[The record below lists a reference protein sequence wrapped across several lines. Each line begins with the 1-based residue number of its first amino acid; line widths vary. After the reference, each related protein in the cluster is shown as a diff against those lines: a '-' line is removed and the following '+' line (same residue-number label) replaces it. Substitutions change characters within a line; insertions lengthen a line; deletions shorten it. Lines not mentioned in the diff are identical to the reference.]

1 MDPVSHALC
10 GLTLVNLDRSGRVGT
25 AARVAAIAGALAPDS
40 DVVKVFSGW
49 DRYLVVHQAG
59 THSIAGAVACAVA
72 VTLACRAITRTSAR
86 VLLAAA
92 LAGALSHVALDLLSG
107 ATIRLFWP
115 VWDVRFS
122 APLVAMVDPWLAGT
136 LLLGTL
142 ASLSVRRRST
152 RALTTVVVIVALLA
166 IKAVVLG
173 VAWRVYEARTPH
185 DTVQASLAEA
195 EWASLTTWFVNDR
208 TASDVRRW
216 RVDALHGRVVLELS
230 RPTGDNVLGPRLRQ
244 LETVRNL
251 LRAHDFAFGTST
263 SAGGIDR
270 VSWSD
275 IRYCWDPQ
283 LATPPIEAGTVLRP
297 TTERVACGLW
307 FGGTFSASG
316 TPIAQFVSVGSYVQS
331 R

>member
-1 MDPVSHALC
+1 VDPVSHALC
-10 GLTLVNLDRSGRVGT
+10 GLTLVNLDRSGHVGT
-25 AARVAAIAGALAPDS
+25 SARIAAIAGALAPDS
-40 DVVKVFSGW
+40 DVARAFSGW
-49 DRYLVVHQAG
+49 DRYLVAHQAG
-59 THSIAGAVACAVA
+59 THSIAGALACAVV
-72 VTLACRAITRTSAR
+72 VTLACRAVTRTSAR

-92 LAGALSHVALDLLSG
+92 LAGALSHIALDVLSG

-122 APLVAMVDPWLAGT
+122 APLVAMADPWLAGT
-136 LLLGTL
+136 LVLGTL
-142 ASLSVRRRST
+142 ASISVRRRST
-152 RALTTVVVIVALLA
+152 MALTTVVVIVALLA

-173 VAWRVYEARTPH
+173 VAWRVYEARTAH

-195 EWASLTTWFVNDR
+195 EWGSLTTWFVNDR

-216 RVDALHGRVVLELS
+216 RVDAFSRSVVLQLS
-230 RPTGDNVLGPRLRQ
+230 RPTAEATLGPRSRQ

-251 LRAHDFAFGTST
+251 LRSHDFAFGTSSMT
-263 SAGGIDR
+263 GGLSR
-270 VSWSD
+270 LSWSD

-283 LATPPIEAGTVLRP
+283 QSKPPIEADTVLRP

-307 FGGTFSASG
+307 FGGTIGASG
-316 TPIAQFVSVGSYVQS
+316 APTGQFVSVGPYLQS